1 MTTKRVAMPHFVWC
15 ALVLIL
21 SFIGITKAWRTGKA
35 RLLVREAN
43 QSLMQTPADR
53 ASRLSPEDPESHAT
67 RALVLYQSDD
77 LTGCIAELERA
88 VALRP
93 EDYLLWLQI
102 GRARDE
108 AGNTRG
114 ALLALQRAIELAPYY
129 SDPRWQYGNVLY
141 RAGRLPEA
149 FDQLRTATRSDPS
162 LAPALT
168 DLVWGTYPGDAKAV
182 ERIVSPVSDEQ
193 RISLARYFVKK
204 GLTDEA
210 MSVFRSAV
218 QHRYEESSRLVSD
231 LTQAKQ
237 FRAAFEVWSAIQPNS
252 GEAPAGAI
260 ADPGFEKP
268 LNIDAKGF
276 SWRQEHALQ
285 GVKLSLD
292 NRHPNSGSNS
302 LSIEWN
308 GHGTPEASVISQLV
322 LVQPGSRYRLGFFVR
337 TEDVITGGLPLIA
350 VTDANVER
358 TLALSKPFAEGT
370 SNWQHYEVEFETAA
384 TTDAV
389 EISVRRQACADNPC
403 PMFGR
408 VWLDDFALRKP

>member
-1 MTTKRVAMPHFVWC
+1 
-15 ALVLIL
+15 
-21 SFIGITKAWRTGKA
+21 
-35 RLLVREAN
+35 
-43 QSLMQTPADR
+43 
-53 ASRLSPEDPESHAT
+53 
-67 RALVLYQSDD
+67 VLYQSDD
-77 LTGCIAELERA
+77 LTGCIAELEQA
-88 VALRP
+88 VALRL
-93 EDYLLWLQI
+93 EDYLLWLQL

-114 ALLALQRAIELAPYY
+114 ALLALQHAIELAPHY

-162 LAPALT
+162 LAPVLM
-168 DLVWGTYPGDAKAV
+168 DLAWGTYPGDANAV

-193 RISLARYFVKK
+193 RISLARFFVKK

-210 MSVFRSAV
+210 LSLFRSAV
-218 QHRYEESSRLVSD
+218 QHSHEESARLLSD

-237 FRAAFEVWSAIQPNS
+237 FRAAYEVWSAIQPNR
-252 GEAPAGAI
+252 GETIAGAI
-260 ADPGFEKP
+260 TDPGFEQQ

-285 GVKLSLD
+285 GVRLSLD
-292 NRHPNSGSNS
+292 NRHQKSGSNC

-322 LVQPGSRYRLGFFVR
+322 LVRPSGRYRLSFFVR
-337 TEDVITGGLPLIA
+337 TENVIAGGLPLIA
-350 VTDANVER
+350 VTDAVSDR

-370 SNWQHYEVEFETAA
+370 SNWQQYEVEFETAA

-389 EISVRRQACADNPC
+389 EISVRRQACPDNPC

-408 VWLDDFALRKP
+408 VWLDDFALRKE